1 MARLD
6 SLTRFA
12 VVLAFAAG
20 FAAAP
25 ARAQRPPASTELP
38 RHPTPNARAA
48 PALRTTL
55 EATLRDLALDPLCAA
70 EGVASFRCEA
80 RATAPGSTD
89 AVTLRAVANDE
100 TRTVF
105 LSVPELA
112 RAAPDAPGT
121 PALLRRLAEL
131 NWELLL
137 GKLEWN
143 ATSGE
148 VRLTLVLPTHGGLD
162 RETLGAMARALV
174 ALAGRLGP
182 ELRALAP
189 R

>member
-1 MARLD
+1 MVRLD
-6 SLTRFA
+6 SLTRFVIA
-12 VVLAFAAG
+12 SAFIAAW
-20 FAAAP
+20 AASP
-25 ARAQRPPASTELP
+25 VRAQRVANANAPAPRVPPAPS
-38 RHPTPNARAA
+38 A
-48 PALRTTL
+48 PALRTAL
-55 EATLRDLALDPLCAA
+55 EARLRDLALDPLCNA

-80 RATAPGSTD
+80 RVTPPGSTEPL
-89 AVTLRAVANDE
+89 TFRAVANDE

-105 LSVPELA
+105 LSVPDLA
-112 RAAPDAPGT
+112 RAAPDAPRT
-121 PALLRRLAEL
+121 PTLLRRLAEL

-143 ATSGE
+143 AASGE

-162 RETLGAMARALV
+162 RDALGVMVRALV

-182 ELRALAP
+182 ELRTIAA